1 MTQHK
6 STQAEIHQFH
16 YGKFKI
22 GYRITNKIL
31 YHMMEIIGREK
42 KQAWHRFAIQF
53 LNYLP
58 NTKKE
63 ENHLLEYLL
72 VKMLCANLA

>member
-1 MTQHK
+1 
-6 STQAEIHQFH
+6 
-16 YGKFKI
+16 
-22 GYRITNKIL
+22 
-31 YHMMEIIGREK
+31 MMEIIGREK

-53 LNYLP
+53 FNYLP

-72 VKMLCANLA
+72 LVKLLCANLA